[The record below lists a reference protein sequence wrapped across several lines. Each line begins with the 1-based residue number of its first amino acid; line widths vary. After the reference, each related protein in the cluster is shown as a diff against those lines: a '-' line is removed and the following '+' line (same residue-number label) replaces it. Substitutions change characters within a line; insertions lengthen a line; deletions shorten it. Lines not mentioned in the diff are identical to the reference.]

1 MLKKNDIYFFSFF
14 QGDPLFGISRLQIKI
29 NEKLFPKG
37 IIKIAAR
44 FR

>member
-1 MLKKNDIYFFSFF
+1 MLKKNDIYYFFFKAT
-14 QGDPLFGISRLQIKI
+14 LFGISRLQIKI